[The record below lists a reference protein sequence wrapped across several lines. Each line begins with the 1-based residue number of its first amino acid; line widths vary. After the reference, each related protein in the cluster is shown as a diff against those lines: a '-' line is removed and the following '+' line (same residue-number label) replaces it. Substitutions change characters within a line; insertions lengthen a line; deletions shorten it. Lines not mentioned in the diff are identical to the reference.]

1 MKKAF
6 CGCIKIAFEV
16 DIKHIITGESFGHLP
31 KEPTE
36 SIICLNMKIR
46 VLKPLIT

>member
-1 MKKAF
+1 VKKAI
-6 CGCIKIAFEV
+6 GGVLKISFQMNVE
-16 DIKHIITGESFGHLP
+16 DILARKARRHLP